1 MMRQQALEEILR
13 LILDEV
19 DKGNTPRMQQL
30 KAKANIILNR
40 EDDRDASV
48 IRELINE
55 RVKK

>member
-1 MMRQQALEEILR
+1 MRQQALEEILR

-30 KAKANIILNR
+30 KVKANIILNR

-55 RVKK
+55 RIDQ